1 MITKNQFTNDHGIL
15 LRYLDYL
22 RRLPFIE
29 DISVYPYSSSEG
41 SKHLFNGVL
50 FLQDMISKVFP
61 SMLEFHLNPL
71 EEDDIENEAYDNLC
85 SDAKVVNTFNDPVFV
100 VDLVK
105 IDNEEVYQ
113 GHKSLLKQIFGAIE
127 SRIFA
132 SGQPEADY
140 WDEISI
146 IEYRTTDRL
155 CEMLSSKQYQDSLT
169 NSFKG
174 FQDARL
180 YITEQLI

>member
-1 MITKNQFTNDHGIL
+1 MIAKNQFTSDHGTL

-29 DISVYPYSSSEG
+29 DISVYPYSSNEG
-41 SKHLFNGVL
+41 SRRLFNGVL

-61 SMLEFHLNPL
+61 SMLEFHLSPL
-71 EEDDIENEAYDNLC
+71 EEDDVEIEAYDFLC
-85 SDAKVVNTFNDPVFV
+85 SDTKVVKTFKDPIFV
-100 VDLVK
+100 MNLVK
-105 IDNEEVYQ
+105 IDNEEVYY
-113 GHKSLLKQIFGAIE
+113 GHKSLLKQIFGVIG
-127 SRIFA
+127 SRMFA
-132 SGQPEADY
+132 FGQPEADY

-146 IEYRTTDRL
+146 IEYRTTDKL
-155 CEMLSSKQYQDSLT
+155 CEMLSSKQFQDSLT
-169 NSFKG
+169 YSFKG